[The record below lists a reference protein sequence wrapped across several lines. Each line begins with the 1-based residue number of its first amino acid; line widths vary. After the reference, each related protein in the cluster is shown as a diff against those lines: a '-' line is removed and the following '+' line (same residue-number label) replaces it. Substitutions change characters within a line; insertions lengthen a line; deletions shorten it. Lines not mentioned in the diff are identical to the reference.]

1 MILIMNYDKQ
11 CERETDPDLV
21 SMCVKTPFDYVEDV
35 NKMMD
40 DKNLYYQKMFVISE
54 MMFIIFCIL
63 LLKQY
68 CSIISH

>member
-1 MILIMNYDKQ
+1 MKLIMNNNEQ

-21 SMCVKTPFDYVEDV
+21 SMCVKSPFDYVEDV

-54 MMFIIFCIL
+54 MIL
-63 LLKQY
+63 
-68 CSIISH
+68 

>member
-63 LLKQY
+63 LLQQY
-68 CSIISH
+68 CYIISH

>member
-1 MILIMNYDKQ
+1 MKLIMNNNEQ
-11 CERETDPDLV
+11 CERETDPELV

-54 MMFIIFCIL
+54 MML
-63 LLKQY
+63 
-68 CSIISH
+68 

>member
-40 DKNLYYQKMFVISE
+40 DKNLYYQKMFVYNE
-54 MMFIIFCIL
+54 RNNEW
-63 LLKQY
+63 
-68 CSIISH
+68 

>member
-1 MILIMNYDKQ
+1 MKMIMNNNEQ

-40 DKNLYYQKMFVISE
+40 DKNLYYQKMFVGTRILIQ
-54 MMFIIFCIL
+54 FYHYL
-63 LLKQY
+63 LL
-68 CSIISH
+68 

>member
-63 LLKQY
+63 LLKLFNK
-68 CSIISH
+68 

>member
-54 MMFIIFCIL
+54 MMFISFSIL
-63 LLKQY
+63 QLKQY
-68 CSIISH
+68 CGIISH

>member
-11 CERETDPDLV
+11 CERETDPELV

>member
-1 MILIMNYDKQ
+1 MIMNNNEQ

-40 DKNLYYQKMFVISE
+40 NKNLYYQKMFVYNDRMNE
-54 MMFIIFCIL
+54 W
-63 LLKQY
+63 
-68 CSIISH
+68 